1 MEQKETKKRV
11 MTFFKIFGAV
21 VGGIAL
27 VILLAFGFGYLVKV
41 LWNWLMPSL
50 FGLKTITY
58 WQGVG
63 LIILAKLFF
72 GMNMKGHSGKSS
84 KKKHWKGCEGDFDDK
99 KSWGKWK
106 CYNEYWKAEG
116 KDAFEKF
123 IDGKKMNNEEKS

>member
-72 GMNMKGHSGKSS
+72 GMN
-84 KKKHWKGCEGDFDDK
+84 
-99 KSWGKWK
+99 
-106 CYNEYWKAEG
+106 
-116 KDAFEKF
+116 
-123 IDGKKMNNEEKS
+123 